1 MECEEVRELL
11 DAHSLGAL
19 ERSEA
24 RQVEKHLARCADCRR
39 LHQEAMETSAAL
51 ALATPLRRASPALLL
66 RLRRKI
72 APRSALRWFPAP
84 QARWAAVAAVLAVVS
99 LGALTWGVLLQ
110 TQVNGLRADSDRF
123 AALYEG
129 LGKPAT
135 PVDLLQRALT
145 ESAFREEELQDV
157 LQEQEQVTRVVA
169 LGDESGQGLV
179 ATAPASPARGRYV
192 WSEEEGLGVLFLIN
206 LSQLS
211 EDQEY
216 QLWLLNP
223 LEGGVPVSGGT
234 FRPQPDGSA
243 RLLVRGG
250 EVAGT
255 GLTGMAITIEPV
267 GGSETP
273 TGEIVLQG
281 IR

>member
-1 MECEEVRELL
+1 
-11 DAHSLGAL
+11 
-19 ERSEA
+19 
-24 RQVEKHLARCADCRR
+24 
-39 LHQEAMETSAAL
+39 
-51 ALATPLRRASPALLL
+51 
-66 RLRRKI
+66 
-72 APRSALRWFPAP
+72 
-84 QARWAAVAAVLAVVS
+84 
-99 LGALTWGVLLQ
+99 
-110 TQVNGLRADSDRF
+110 
-123 AALYEG
+123 
-129 LGKPAT
+129 
-135 PVDLLQRALT
+135 
-145 ESAFREEELQDV
+145 
-157 LQEQEQVTRVVA
+157 VVA